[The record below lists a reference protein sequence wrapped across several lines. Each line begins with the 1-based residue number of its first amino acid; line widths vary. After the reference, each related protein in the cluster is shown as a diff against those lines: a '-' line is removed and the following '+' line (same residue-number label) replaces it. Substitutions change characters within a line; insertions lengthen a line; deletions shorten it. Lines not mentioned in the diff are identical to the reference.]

1 MPQQTLNWLVKIAP
15 SLWPVV
21 TLLIGIYVG
30 GKVTS
35 KNQRKYW
42 ILDNKRAEYRRLISV
57 LTSAASKM
65 ILFEG
70 GRSGGYEGIELK
82 RMQEA
87 ARRSANVIYS
97 RLFISEEV
105 SRLDILARW
114 IKCTTALRQSRD
126 MNTFRTELDSLIH
139 DIKGE
144 ALRNFSQG

>member
-1 MPQQTLNWLVKIAP
+1 MPPKILDWVVRNMP

-35 KNQRKYW
+35 RNQRQYW

-65 ILFEG
+65 ILFEDA
-70 GRSGGYEGIELK
+70 RSGGYEARELK
-82 RMQEA
+82 KMQEV

-97 RLFISEEV
+97 RLFIAKEV
-105 SRLDILARW
+105 LKLDILARW
-114 IKCTTALRQSRD
+114 KKSTMALRQDR
-126 MNTFRTELDSLIH
+126 NIAAFVKEFDSLID
-139 DIKGE
+139 DIKTE
-144 ALRNFSQG
+144 ALRNFGQG